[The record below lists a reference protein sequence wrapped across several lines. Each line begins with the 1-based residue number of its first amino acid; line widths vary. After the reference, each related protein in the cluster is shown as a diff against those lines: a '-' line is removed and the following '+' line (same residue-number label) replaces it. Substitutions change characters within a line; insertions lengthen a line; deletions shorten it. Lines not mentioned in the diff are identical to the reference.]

1 MTPKQTIVSSPG
13 GSIVDVPGLQVG
25 QSEMTGRLTGC
36 SVVLAPEGAV
46 CAADV
51 RGAAPGTR
59 ETDLLDPANLVER
72 VHAVMLCGG
81 SAFGLAA
88 ATGAMQW
95 LEEQGIGFDTGYAR
109 VPIVPAAVLFDLP
122 MLRPGDDP
130 AVRPDAMAGYA
141 ACAAASRLQP
151 AAGNVGAGA
160 GAMVGKLFGLD
171 RAMKGGVGH
180 ASIQVGPW
188 IVGALIACNAIGDV
202 INPFNGQIVAGAR
215 TADAKGLVD
224 TQRALLA
231 GEACLRPMPGTNTTI
246 GVIGT
251 NACLNKA
258 QAKRLAISAHDG
270 LARSI
275 RPVHTTLDGDTLF
288 AMATG
293 AHEGVADLM
302 LLSVMAAQATV
313 LATLNAIESAQ
324 TVEAQWGTC
333 LAASDGR
340 L

>member
-1 MTPKQTIVSSPG
+1 MTPKQTIVSRPS
-13 GSIVDVPGLQVG
+13 GSIVDVPGLLVG
-25 QSEMTGRLTGC
+25 QHEMAGRLTGC

-59 ETDLLDPANLVER
+59 ETDLLDPSNLVEQ

-95 LEEQGIGFDTGYAR
+95 LEEQGIGFQTGYAR

-122 MLRPGDDP
+122 MVRPGDDP
-130 AVRPDAMAGYA
+130 AVRPDATAGYA
-141 ACAAASRLQP
+141 ACAAASRQPP

-160 GAMVGKLFGLD
+160 GAMVGKLFGLE

-180 ASIQVGPW
+180 ASVQVGPW
-188 IVGALIACNAIGDV
+188 VVGALIACNAIGDV
-202 INPFNGQIVAGAR
+202 YHPSTGHIVAGAR
-215 TADAKGLVD
+215 TADGRDLMD
-224 TQRALLA
+224 TQQALLA
-231 GEACLRPMPGTNTTI
+231 GETSLRPMPGTNTTI

-251 NACLNKA
+251 NARLNKA

-293 AHEGVADLM
+293 AHDAPADLM
-302 LLSVMAAQATV
+302 LLSVMAAQATA
-313 LATLNAIESAQ
+313 LATLNAVESASA
-324 TVEAQWGTC
+324 VHAKWGFC
-333 LAASDGR
+333 PAASDGR
-340 L
+340 